1 MSNKLDDLRAELE
14 HAQKEKEIWQHREE
28 RAKQKLRYQRSAKDR
43 ARTHRLIQ
51 YGAAFECN
59 YKELSLLTDEEIF
72 RLIERILE
80 LPQVMTIIR
89 QPIEIHAERGD

>member
-43 ARTHRLIQ
+43 ARTHRLLQ
-51 YGAAFECN
+51 YGAACVCN
-59 YKELSLLTDEEIF
+59 YKELS
-72 RLIERILE
+72 
-80 LPQVMTIIR
+80 V
-89 QPIEIHAERGD
+89 